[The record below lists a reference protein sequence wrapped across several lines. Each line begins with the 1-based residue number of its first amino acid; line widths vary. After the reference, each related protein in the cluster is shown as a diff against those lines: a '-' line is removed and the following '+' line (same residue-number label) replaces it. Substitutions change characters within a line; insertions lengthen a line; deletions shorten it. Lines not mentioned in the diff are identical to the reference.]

1 MIFILTPEFLVTFS
15 FSCKKGE
22 QGWCP
27 HFIGEHRRW
36 EGVMFRGSFPMG
48 ITGSLASEF
57 L

>member
-36 EGVMFRGSFPMG
+36 EGVVFRGSFPMG